1 MLGDAWLFRWFR
13 ACRWNGRSGPG
24 SDCRSGSIPVD
35 DCRGNRQQ
43 EDLTMTRSR
52 CPRKPSVEQIVQLV
66 VGVVN
71 ALARL
76 LDAIHHWH

>member
-1 MLGDAWLFRWFR
+1 M
-13 ACRWNGRSGPG
+13 
-24 SDCRSGSIPVD
+24 D

-52 CPRKPSVEQIVQLV
+52 CPRKSSVEEFVQLV
-66 VGVVN
+66 ASVVT

-76 LDAIHHWH
+76 LEAIHHVH

>member
-1 MLGDAWLFRWFR
+1 MPDRPA
-13 ACRWNGRSGPG
+13 
-24 SDCRSGSIPVD
+24 
-35 DCRGNRQQ
+35 NRQ
-43 EDLTMTRSR
+43 EGPKVTKAPR
-52 CPRKPSVEQIVQLV
+52 PRKPSVEQIVQLV